1 MVKGLNHCS
10 PLFFKKGN
18 LGRQSMSYTLKCSVV
33 SRWLNE
39 HVLVTSSFQYQWAPN
54 IEKFDFQFL
63 LTMQVGGAQT

>member
-1 MVKGLNHCS
+1 M
-10 PLFFKKGN
+10 
-18 LGRQSMSYTLKCSVV
+18 
-33 SRWLNE
+33 NE

>member
-1 MVKGLNHCS
+1 
-10 PLFFKKGN
+10 
-18 LGRQSMSYTLKCSVV
+18 MSINVLDSKMFCC
-33 SRWLNE
+33 RCWFNE